1 MACEKGSKSNP
12 APTYKAKRP
21 AMIGGR
27 AERIDKTPV
36 IVETTSDGLFLKPII
51 LVEDGIAK
59 TTKYRL
65 RRTGKGML
73 RLE

>member
-1 MACEKGSKSNP
+1 MACKNRGKSNHV
-12 APTYKAKRP
+12 PTLKAGRP
-21 AMIGGR
+21 VMIGGGE
-27 AERIDKTPV
+27 ERIDQAPL
-36 IVETTSDGLFLKPII
+36 IIETTSDGLFLKPII

-65 RRTGKGML
+65 RRTRKGML